1 MRPSLQC
8 MAGHLLIRK
17 YVIHNFMIEETVL
30 YKNVDEYEAEN
41 TMTIRTSSKV
51 PSLPHSR
58 MFKLMKA
65 RLCESATICVK
76 ITQNSD
82 TRAKLIAIL
91 DNTGQPALIQ
101 ASRHACV
108 KIRSMTIN

>member
-1 MRPSLQC
+1 
-8 MAGHLLIRK
+8 
-17 YVIHNFMIEETVL
+17 
-30 YKNVDEYEAEN
+30 
-41 TMTIRTSSKV
+41 
-51 PSLPHSR
+51 
-58 MFKLMKA
+58 MKA
-65 RLCESATICVK
+65 RLCESTTICVK

-108 KIRSMTIN
+108 KNPQYDYKQIYVCITAFNIILLRASLL